1 MIQLQKPTEFSI
13 ETQYSILTFVAP
25 LHSFPYHI
33 HEVRRNMEYP
43 NQKNNQLSITKSQEP
58 VNHRIRIGIIFG
70 GRSVEHEV
78 SLVSA
83 ASVIN
88 ALDKEKYEVVP
99 IGIAP
104 TGQWLS
110 SGKTLRLLKEKK
122 SIDNE
127 PEHILVPD
135 PRKQSLVVL
144 GESGSAGMPLDVIF
158 PLIHGT
164 HGEDGALQGLLELA
178 DIPYIGAGVLGSAV
192 GMDKVIQ
199 KELLQQAHFPV
210 SPSVWFVYEIYKV
223 QQKKN
228 IAEIERKLK
237 YPLFIK
243 PANSGSS
250 IGISKAG
257 SRKELLA
264 SIEQAAQFD
273 RKILVEQGVKNA
285 REIEC
290 SVLGN
295 DDPAASVLGEIV
307 PSNEFYDYDAKY
319 VDGKTTEIIPAK
331 LPKRIAKKIQTYA
344 LDAFRVLDCAGMARV
359 DFLVNRKTNRIVL
372 NEINTLPGFTSI
384 SMYPKLWE
392 ASGLPYSALLDT
404 LIQLALSRHTAK
416 KKLKTTYQ
424 PKNNWYT

>member
-1 MIQLQKPTEFSI
+1 MT
-13 ETQYSILTFVAP
+13 
-25 LHSFPYHI
+25 
-33 HEVRRNMEYP
+33 
-43 NQKNNQLSITKSQEP
+43 KNPELINY
-58 VNHRIRIGIIFG
+58 RIRIGIIFG

-83 ASVIN
+83 SSVIN

-104 TGQWLS
+104 TGKWLS
-110 SGKTLRLLKEKK
+110 SGETLRLLKEKK

-127 PEHILVPD
+127 PEHMLVPD
-135 PRKQSLVVL
+135 PRKQSLVAL
-144 GESGSAGMPLDVIF
+144 GKSDSVGGQLDVIF

-164 HGEDGALQGLLELA
+164 YGEDGSLQGLLELA
-178 DIPYIGAGVLGSAV
+178 GIPYVGAGVLGSAV

-199 KELLQQAHFPV
+199 KELLLQAGIPV
-210 SPSVWFVYEIYKV
+210 SPSVWFVYEIYKT
-223 QQKKN
+223 QQKKY
-228 IAEIERKLK
+228 ITKIERKLK

-250 IGISKAG
+250 IGISKAN
-257 SRKELLA
+257 SRKELFA
-264 SIEQAAQFD
+264 SIEQASQFD

-290 SVLGN
+290 GVLGN
-295 DDPAASVLGEIV
+295 DNPAVSVLGEIV

-319 VDGKTTEIIPAK
+319 VEGKTTEIIPAK
-331 LPKRIAKKIQTYA
+331 LTKPLTKKIQMYA

-359 DFLVNRKTNRIVL
+359 DFLMNRKTNRVVL

-384 SMYPKLWE
+384 SMYPKLWD
-392 ASGLPYSALLDT
+392 ASGLSYSALLDK
-404 LIQLALSRHTAK
+404 LIQLAIERHTAK

>member
-1 MIQLQKPTEFSI
+1 MTH
-13 ETQYSILTFVAP
+13 TP
-25 LHSFPYHI
+25 L
-33 HEVRRNMEYP
+33 P
-43 NQKNNQLSITKSQEP
+43 NTA
-58 VNHRIRIGIIFG
+58 RIRIGIIFG

-83 ASVIN
+83 ASVIS

-104 TGQWLS
+104 TGKWLS
-110 SGKTLRLLKEKK
+110 SGETLRLLTEKK
-122 SIDNE
+122 SIENE
-127 PEHILVPD
+127 SEHMLVPD
-135 PRKQSLVVL
+135 PRKQSLVIL
-144 GESGSAGMPLDVIF
+144 GDNGNAGKPLDVIF

-164 HGEDGALQGLLELA
+164 YGEDGSLQGLLELA

-192 GMDKVIQ
+192 GMDKAVQ
-199 KELLQQAHFPV
+199 KELLLQAGIPV
-210 SPSVWFVYEIYKV
+210 SPGVWFVCEIFKEK
-223 QQKKN
+223 QKKY
-228 IAEIERKLK
+228 IAEIERNLK

-250 IGISKAG
+250 IGISKAS
-257 SRKELLA
+257 SRKELLV

-273 RKILVEQGVKNA
+273 RKILVEQGMKNA

-290 SVLGN
+290 SVMGN

-331 LPKRIAKKIQTYA
+331 LSKLLAKKIQTSA
-344 LDAFRVLDCAGMARV
+344 LNAFRVLDCSGMARV
-359 DFLVNRKTNRIVL
+359 DFLVNRKTNRFVL

-384 SMYPKLWE
+384 SMYPKLWQ
-392 ASGLPYSALLDT
+392 ASGLSYSALLDK
-404 LIQLALSRHTAK
+404 LVQLALSRHQAK
-416 KKLKTTYQ
+416 KKLKTIYQ
-424 PKNNWYT
+424 PKNDWYK

>member
-1 MIQLQKPTEFSI
+1 M
-13 ETQYSILTFVAP
+13 TQT
-25 LHSFPYHI
+25 
-33 HEVRRNMEYP
+33 
-43 NQKNNQLSITKSQEP
+43 P
-58 VNHRIRIGIIFG
+58 VQNTAKIRIGIIFG

-88 ALDKEKYEVVP
+88 ALDKEKYDVVP

-104 TGQWLS
+104 TGKWLS
-110 SGKTLRLLKEKK
+110 SSDALRFLTEKK
-122 SIDNE
+122 SLENE
-127 PEHILVPD
+127 SENILVPD

-144 GESGSAGMPLDVIF
+144 GESASSGKMLDVIF

-164 HGEDGALQGLLELA
+164 YGEDGSLQGLLELA

-199 KELLQQAHFPV
+199 KELLQQAGIPV
-210 SPSVWFVYEIYKV
+210 SPGFWFIYELYKT
-223 QQKKN
+223 QQNKIIK
-228 IAEIERKLK
+228 EIERKLK

-250 IGISKAG
+250 IGISKA
-257 SRKELLA
+257 STRKELLA
-264 SIEQAAQFD
+264 SIEEAVQFD
-273 RKILVEQGVKNA
+273 RKILVEQGMKNA

-307 PSNEFYDYDAKY
+307 PSNEFYDYNAKY
-319 VDGKTTEIIPAK
+319 VDGKTTEIIPAA
-331 LPKRIAKKIQTYA
+331 LPKLLAKKIQTSA
-344 LDAFRVLDCAGMARV
+344 LNAFRVLDCSGMARI
-359 DFLVNRKTNRIVL
+359 DFLVDRKTNRFVL

-392 ASGLPYSALLDT
+392 ASGLSYSALLDK
-404 LIQLALSRHTAK
+404 LVQLALSRHQAK
-416 KKLKTTYQ
+416 KKLKTTFQ
-424 PKNNWYT
+424 PKKDWYK

>member
-1 MIQLQKPTEFSI
+1 MT
-13 ETQYSILTFVAP
+13 
-25 LHSFPYHI
+25 
-33 HEVRRNMEYP
+33 
-43 NQKNNQLSITKSQEP
+43 KNPELINY
-58 VNHRIRIGIIFG
+58 RIRIGIIFG

-83 ASVIN
+83 SSVIN

-99 IGIAP
+99 IGIAS

-110 SGKTLRLLKEKK
+110 SGETLRLLKEKK

-127 PEHILVPD
+127 PEHMLVPD

-164 HGEDGALQGLLELA
+164 YGEDGSLQGLLELA
-178 DIPYIGAGVLGSAV
+178 DIAYVGAGVLGSAV

-199 KELLQQAHFPV
+199 KELLQHAHIPV
-210 SPSVWFVYEIYKV
+210 SPGVWFLYEIFKV
-223 QQKKN
+223 HQKKN

-250 IGISKAG
+250 IGISKAS
-257 SRKELLA
+257 SRKELLT
-264 SIEQAAQFD
+264 SIEQASQFD
-273 RKILVEQGVKNA
+273 RKILVEQGIKNA

-295 DDPAASVLGEIV
+295 DNPAASVLGEIV

-331 LPKRIAKKIQTYA
+331 LPKCIAKKIQMYA
-344 LDAFRVLDCAGMARV
+344 LDAFRILDCAGMARV

-384 SMYPKLWE
+384 SMYPKLWQ
-392 ASGLPYSALLDT
+392 ASGLSYSALLDK
-404 LIQLALSRHTAK
+404 LIQLAILRHQAK
-416 KKLKTTYQ
+416 KKLQTTYQ
-424 PKNNWYT
+424 PKNAWYK

>member
-1 MIQLQKPTEFSI
+1 MTHHPPQ
-13 ETQYSILTFVAP
+13 
-25 LHSFPYHI
+25 
-33 HEVRRNMEYP
+33 N
-43 NQKNNQLSITKSQEP
+43 SQ
-58 VNHRIRIGIIFG
+58 RIRIGVIFG

-88 ALDKEKYEVVP
+88 ALDKGKYEIVP
-99 IGIAP
+99 IGIAQ
-104 TGQWLS
+104 TGKWLS
-110 SGKTLRLLKEKK
+110 SGETLRLLKEKK
-122 SIDNE
+122 SIDSE
-127 PEHILVPD
+127 PEYILMPD
-135 PRKQSLVVL
+135 PRRQSLVVL
-144 GESGSAGMPLDVIF
+144 GESGNVGRPLDVIF

-164 HGEDGALQGLLELA
+164 YGEDGSLQGLLELA
-178 DIPYIGAGVLGSAV
+178 DIPYVGAGVLGSAV

-199 KELLQQAHFPV
+199 KELLQQAHIPV
-210 SPSVWFVYEIYKV
+210 SPAVWFVYEVFKT
-223 QQKKN
+223 QQKKY

-243 PANSGSS
+243 PTNSGSS

-257 SRKELLA
+257 SRKDLLE
-264 SIEQAAQFD
+264 SIELAAQFD
-273 RKILVEQGVKNA
+273 RKVLIEQGVKDA

-295 DDPAASVLGEIV
+295 DDPAVSVLGEIV

-331 LPKRIAKKIQTYA
+331 LPKLLAKKIQTYA

-384 SMYPKLWE
+384 SMYTKLWQ
-392 ASGLPYSALLDT
+392 ASGLPYSELLDK
-404 LIQLALSRHTAK
+404 LIQLALSRYTAK